1 MKSLIKF
8 LILPCLLLNSLYSAE
23 IYTDLLDFAR
33 LTSKANNIAIV
44 TDESIHQGEYY
55 FIFEDEVKITIAM
68 FRKMLEAK
76 NLYLYKKDNFYYVSS
91 QKLPD
96 YDLRRIDLKNYVV
109 EDVNKILSQFDLNAT
124 YATASNSV
132 FFRADDYIF
141 DQVKDAIAKIDKSLE
156 QVTFK
161 LTITETNLKDI
172 KDLGTNLQGLLK
184 PLNHGD
190 LAYYINLIT
199 SPYITNSNVIKN
211 DDSAFFGILNFL
223 DTNGITKII
232 SSPVLTAKNH
242 TEVYFSSVQNIPYLV
257 SKTDISNVNYQKTDS
272 YEYKDIGLKINLK
285 PIILSDHIDFDLHL
299 ILEDILSQSSSLTP
313 IVSKKELKSSY
324 SLKRGDVLVLSGIN
338 KKTTAK
344 QRNGVPVLKDIWLLK
359 YLFSVEQDSEINSV
373 LTLTIQI
380 I

>member
-1 MKSLIKF
+1 
-8 LILPCLLLNSLYSAE
+8 
-23 IYTDLLDFAR
+23 
-33 LTSKANNIAIV
+33 
-44 TDESIHQGEYY
+44 
-55 FIFEDEVKITIAM
+55 M

-190 LAYYINLIT
+190 FAYYINLIT

-380 I
+380 L